1 VNNVSLIGR
10 LGKDPEVRNTSS
22 GKTVA
27 NFTIAV
33 DQYGSGGRK
42 TTSWIP
48 VQAWEKLAEQAAKY
62 LAKGS
67 QVAVEGRLQQRSWE
81 DQGGNTRS
89 VLEVVADRLDF
100 LTKAAKSTSQ
110 SEFDGPTIGDD
121 DIPF

>member
-1 VNNVSLIGR
+1 MNNVSLIGR

-27 NFTIAV
+27 NFTLAV
-33 DQYGSGGRK
+33 DYGFGDRK

-48 VQAWEKLAEQAAKY
+48 VHVWEKTAELAGKF

-81 DQGGNTRS
+81 DRDGNTRS
-89 VLEVVADRLDF
+89 VLEVVGDRLDF
-100 LTKAAKSTSQ
+100 LTKATKSTSQ
-110 SEFDGPTIGDD
+110 SEFDSPNQQDD
-121 DIPF
+121 DPPF

>member
-1 VNNVSLIGR
+1 MNNVSLIGR
-10 LGKDPEVRNTSS
+10 LGKDPEVRTTSS
-22 GKTVA
+22 GKSVA
-27 NFTIAV
+27 NFTLAV
-33 DQYGSGGRK
+33 DYGYGDRK

-48 VQAWEKLAEQAAKY
+48 VQVWEKTAELAAKF

-81 DQGGNTRS
+81 DRDGNTRS

-110 SEFDGPTIGDD
+110 SEFDDSPSDD
-121 DIPF
+121 SDVPF

>member
-1 VNNVSLIGR
+1 MNNVSLIGR

-27 NFTIAV
+27 NFTLAV
-33 DQYGSGGRK
+33 DYGFGDRK

-48 VQAWEKLAEQAAKY
+48 VQVWEKTAELAGKF

-81 DQGGNTRS
+81 DRDGNTRS
-89 VLEVVADRLDF
+89 VLEVVGDRLDF
-100 LTKAAKSTSQ
+100 LTKATKSTSQ
-110 SEFDGPTIGDD
+110 SEFDSPNQQDD
-121 DIPF
+121 DPPF